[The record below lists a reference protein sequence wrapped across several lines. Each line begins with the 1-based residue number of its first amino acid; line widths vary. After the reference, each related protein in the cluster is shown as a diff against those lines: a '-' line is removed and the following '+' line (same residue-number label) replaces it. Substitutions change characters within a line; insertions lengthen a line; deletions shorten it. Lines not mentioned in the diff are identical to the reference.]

1 MLGFLGFL
9 VPKVHWG
16 RKNMRKRFQ
25 KFGNAFDNLAKG
37 VTEATLSNLLP
48 SKQAV
53 LNLATRWRSSTPDS
67 CKTLLVLTWT
77 KAFRSF

>member
-16 RKNMRKRFQ
+16 RKIMWKKFQ

-37 VTEATLSNLLP
+37 VTEATHSNLLH
-48 SKQAV
+48 SEQAV
-53 LNLATRWRSSTPDS
+53 SNSATRWRSSTPDS
-67 CKTLLVLTWT
+67 CKTLLL
-77 KAFRSF
+77 